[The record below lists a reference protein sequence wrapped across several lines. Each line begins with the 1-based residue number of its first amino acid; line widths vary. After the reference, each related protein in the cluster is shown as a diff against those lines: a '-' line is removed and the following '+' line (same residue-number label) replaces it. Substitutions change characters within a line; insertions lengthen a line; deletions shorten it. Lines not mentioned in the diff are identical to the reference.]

1 MIPFDKKSP
10 FDPSGIRLGTPA
22 MTTRGM
28 KEEEMKI
35 IANLISETIKYKNDS
50 LRLEEIK
57 KQVLDLTSKFPLY
70 PELNKL

>member
-22 MTTRGM
+22 MTKRGM

>member
-1 MIPFDKKSP
+1 
-10 FDPSGIRLGTPA
+10 